1 MKKIL
6 ASLLLLLTLSL
17 NAQEISEK
25 ENQDDYLHELIAD
38 LVQKDEITKDPVII
52 LNEQLLTSDILDTLS
67 ISKFEITSYAVL
79 KKEQSD
85 VEDKFGTQGLNGV
98 LMIKTKSFQETL
110 SDEDYLAKE
119 DVLYLIDGKATH
131 SSMLKNMDPETIAK
145 IDVLKDQDS
154 IAKYTDEEVNGIIK
168 IQLKKGSK

>member
-1 MKKIL
+1 MNKIL
-6 ASLLLLLTLSL
+6 ASLLLILSLSL

-25 ENQDDYLHELIAD
+25 KNQENYLHELIAD
-38 LVQKDEITKDPVII
+38 LIQKEEIASDPVII

-85 VEDKFGTQGLNGV
+85 VKDKFGTQGLNGV
-98 LMIKTKSFQETL
+98 LMIKTKSYRETVR
-110 SDEDYLAKE
+110 DDDYLAKE

-131 SSMLKNMDPETIAK
+131 SSMLKNMDPQTIAK

-154 IAKYTDEEVNGIIK
+154 IAKYTSKEVNGIIK
-168 IQLKKGSK
+168 IQLKKESK

>member
-25 ENQDDYLHELIAD
+25 EKQDNYLHELIAD
-38 LVQKDEITKDPVII
+38 LVNKEEITSDPVII
-52 LNEQLLTSDILDTLS
+52 LNEQLLTSDILDTLR

-79 KKEQSD
+79 KKEQED
-85 VEDKFGTQGLNGV
+85 VENKFGKQGLNGV
-98 LMIKTKSFQETL
+98 LMIKTKSYQETVR
-110 SDEDYLAKE
+110 DDDYLAQE

-131 SSMLKNMDPETIAK
+131 STMLKNMDPETIAK

-154 IAKYTDEEVNGIIK
+154 IAKYTSKEVHGIIK
-168 IQLKKGSK
+168 IQLKKESK

>member
-1 MKKIL
+1 MNKIL
-6 ASLLLLLTLSL
+6 AILILMLSLSL

-25 ENQDDYLHELIAD
+25 KSQDNYLHELIAD
-38 LVQKDEITKDPVII
+38 LIQKEEIANDPVII

-85 VEDKFGTQGLNGV
+85 VEDKFGKQGLNGA
-98 LMIKTKSFQETL
+98 LMIKTKSYQETVR
-110 SDEDYLAKE
+110 DDDYLAQE

-154 IAKYTDEEVNGIIK
+154 IAKYTSKQVNGIIK
-168 IQLKKGSK
+168 IQLKKESK

>member
-1 MKKIL
+1 MNKIL
-6 ASLLLLLTLSL
+6 AILLLMLSLGL
-17 NAQEISEK
+17 NAQGISEK
-25 ENQDDYLHELIAD
+25 KSQDNYLNELIAD
-38 LVQKDEITKDPVII
+38 LIQKEEIASNPVII

-85 VEDKFGTQGLNGV
+85 VKDKFGTQGLNGV
-98 LMIKTKSFQETL
+98 LMIKTKSYQETVR
-110 SDEDYLAKE
+110 DDDYLAKE

-131 SSMLKNMDPETIAK
+131 SSMLKNMDPQTIAK

-154 IAKYTDEEVNGIIK
+154 IAKYTSEEINGIIK
-168 IQLKKGSK
+168 IQLKKETK

>member
-1 MKKIL
+1 MNKIL
-6 ASLLLLLTLSL
+6 ASLLLILSL
-17 NAQEISEK
+17 SINAQEISEK
-25 ENQDDYLHELIAD
+25 KNQENYLHELIAD
-38 LVQKDEITKDPVII
+38 LIQKEEIASDPVII

-85 VEDKFGTQGLNGV
+85 VENKFGKQGLNGV

-110 SDEDYLAKE
+110 SDKNYLAKD

-131 SSMLKNMDPETIAK
+131 SSKLKNMDPETIAK

-154 IAKYTDEEVNGIIK
+154 IAKYTEKEVNGIIK

>member
-6 ASLLLLLTLSL
+6 ASLLLLLSLSL

-25 ENQDDYLHELIAD
+25 ENQDNYLHELIAD
-38 LVQKDEITKDPVII
+38 LVQKEEITSDPVII
-52 LNEQLLTSDILDTLS
+52 LNEQLLTTEALDTLS

-79 KKEQSD
+79 KKDQED
-85 VEDKFGTQGLNGV
+85 VEDKFGKQGLNGV
-98 LMIKTKSFQETL
+98 LMIKTKSYLETV
-110 SDEDYLAKE
+110 SDNDYLAKE
-119 DVLYLIDGKATH
+119 DVLYLLDGKATH

-145 IDVLKDQDS
+145 IDVLKNRDS

-168 IQLKKGSK
+168 LKRQK